1 MKKAILLFM
10 ISFLISCGNKK
21 SSPKQ
26 VLLKDVEIETN
37 DSRNH
42 RTSKTKENIHV
53 INLTNNSFFEEIDK
67 IIIEK
72 NKVIFEKDSSKTVY
86 FKINFLKKDLL
97 KYSYSYVSK
106 RDFQSDGSEWSGDN
120 EFMSNQSKTKNDY
133 RFIKLGYGYP
143 ACGYGQKNFLFFVDT
158 NNFQLVAQWDS
169 GFDVPYSA
177 DNEFFPTF
185 NENKV
190 INFYSKFVS
199 AGPDETAENNVAF
212 GEDYKEDI
220 ANNSINKQK
229 GEDNEIYLFEF
240 SDSTTYIFKNKKWK
254 TKLQT
259 PKGKVYKSI
268 KKTTKEY
275 YSNY

>member
-21 SSPKQ
+21 SSSKQ
-26 VLLKDVEIETN
+26 ILFENAKIKTSDSIKQHTN
-37 DSRNH
+37 
-42 RTSKTKENIHV
+42 KTTENKEV
-53 INLTNNSFFEEIDK
+53 INLTNNSFFEAIDK
-67 IIIEK
+67 IIIER
-72 NKVIFEKDSSKTVY
+72 NKVILEKDSSKTVY
-86 FKINFLKKDLL
+86 FKINFFKKNLL
-97 KYSYSYVSK
+97 KHSYSYVSK
-106 RDFQSDGSEWSGDN
+106 RDFQSDESEWNGDN

-240 SDSTTYIFKNKKWK
+240 SDSTTYIFKNEKWK
-254 TKLQT
+254 IKLET